1 MTEFFEDI
9 RLKRTP
15 VPGLKEA
22 RATLAAVEKLH
33 TISGASGH

>member
-1 MTEFFEDI
+1 MAEFFEDI

-22 RATLAAVEKLH
+22 TAALAVVEK
-33 TISGASGH
+33 IYRQKQG